1 MDRRASLS
9 NVCDRC
15 IGFVK
20 ASSGSTLAC
29 SCSEAQLDQFE
40 AETHQNQKLVTKMLY
55 LRQRSEDA
63 IQPIDERKKAATD
76 LQALYSTNEELAI
89 RNGVPSPFLSL
100 GSR

>member
-15 IGFVK
+15 IRFVK

-29 SCSEAQLDQFE
+29 SCSEGQLDQFE
-40 AETHQNQKLVTKMLY
+40 AETDQDQKLVRKMLY

-63 IQPIDERKKAATD
+63 IQPIDERKKATTD
-76 LQALYSTNEELAI
+76 LQTLYGTHEQLAI